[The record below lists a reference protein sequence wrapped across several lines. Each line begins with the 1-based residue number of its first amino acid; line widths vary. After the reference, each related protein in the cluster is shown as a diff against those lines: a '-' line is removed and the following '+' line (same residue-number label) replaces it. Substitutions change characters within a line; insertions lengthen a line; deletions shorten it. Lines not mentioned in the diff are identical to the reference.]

1 MEFELGYSFMTYIV
15 GSGWSPNPGL
25 IEPSDLVP
33 IIVIP
38 SLCLM
43 IGWLAWMLTRT
54 NHLKTQARVE
64 LHRRMLEKINSAQEV
79 VQLMQ
84 TEEGRQFLEAFAME
98 RTNSLEQILG
108 SVRKGV
114 ILTMVGLGA
123 LSLRLFFPTG
133 FGLFIVIGV
142 FVGAVGLGFLLSAG
156 VAYGLS
162 KSWGLLESGKAP
174 RDRRD
179 ASLFR

>member
-1 MEFELGYSFMTYIV
+1 MEIDTLMTYI
-15 GSGWSPNPGL
+15 GGPGWSPSTAM
-25 IEPSDLVP
+25 IDPSDLVA

-43 IGWLAWMLTRT
+43 IGWLVWILTRT
-54 NHLKTQARVE
+54 NHLKTQARID
-64 LHRRMLEKINSAQEV
+64 LHRRLLEKLNSAQDV

-84 TEEGRQFLEAFAME
+84 SEEGRQFLEALAME

-142 FVGAVGLGFLLSAG
+142 FS
-156 VAYGLS
+156 
-162 KSWGLLESGKAP
+162 
-174 RDRRD
+174 
-179 ASLFR
+179 